1 MKRLLFVDDH
11 PVYRDG
17 IRRTLE
23 AGVPDLHVSVAA
35 DAPDAL
41 RVLREDGPIDLCLSD
56 YLLPGENGLT
66 LVTRIRKL
74 DPTIAVGILCA
85 EPNEA
90 LAEDVRA
97 IGGAACLSKEMATDA
112 LIAAVTAIFDGDE
125 VFVASRVVGEDR
137 GVSERRRRIL
147 LAASR
152 GLADKQISEQLGISE
167 STVRDHWHHIFRR
180 LGVNNRTE
188 AVAQAV
194 RQRLI

>member
-11 PVYRDG
+11 PIYRDG
-17 IRRTLE
+17 VRRTLE
-23 AGVPDLHVSVAA
+23 AGVPDLRVAVAA
-35 DAPDAL
+35 DGAGAL
-41 RVLREDGPIDLCLSD
+41 RALREDGPIDLCLSD
-56 YLLPGENGLT
+56 YLLPGEDGLT

-90 LAEDVRA
+90 LVDGVRA
-97 IGGAACLSKEMATDA
+97 IGGVACLSKEMATPD

-125 VFVASRVVGEDR
+125 VFSASRVDGEDR

-152 GLADKQISEQLGISE
+152 GMADKQISEQLGISE

-180 LGVNNRTE
+180 LGVTNRTE

-194 RQRLI
+194 RLRMI

>member
-1 MKRLLFVDDH
+1 MRRLLFVDDH

-23 AGVPDLHVSVAA
+23 AGVPDLRVTVAA

-41 RVLREDGPIDLCLSD
+41 RALREDGPIDLCLSD
-56 YLLPGENGLT
+56 YLLPGENGLS
-66 LVTRIRKL
+66 LVTRIREL

-85 EPNEA
+85 EPGEA
-90 LAEDVRA
+90 LADGVRA
-97 IGGAACLSKEMATDA
+97 IGGAACLSKEMATDD
-112 LIAAVTAIFDGDE
+112 LVAAVAAIFEGDE
-125 VFVASRVVGEDR
+125 VFVTSRVAGEDR

-147 LAASR
+147 LAASK

-167 STVRDHWHHIFRR
+167 STVRDHWSHIFRR

-194 RQRLI
+194 RARLI